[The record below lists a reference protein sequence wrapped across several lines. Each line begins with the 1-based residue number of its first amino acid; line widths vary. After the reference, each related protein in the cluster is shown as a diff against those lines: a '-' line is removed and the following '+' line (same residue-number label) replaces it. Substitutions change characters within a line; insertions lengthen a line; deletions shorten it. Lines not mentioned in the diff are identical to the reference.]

1 MKETVMEKFILLIRG
16 LPGSGK
22 TSLSDMIGLSTPS
35 GIMARPV
42 PCAADD
48 YFLDEAGHYVFDP
61 KLLGEAHKACQTR
74 AAVAINLGKSVVV
87 HNTFTERW
95 EMEPYLQMAE
105 EFDYKVIVVSTFDGG
120 CTDAALAKRNDHGV
134 PVESIAAMRARW
146 EEDWGSG
153 DPRPPW
159 ERRWE
164 SKYSEE

>member
-1 MKETVMEKFILLIRG
+1 MEKFILLIRG

-48 YFLDEAGHYVFDP
+48 YFLDEAGHYAFNP
-61 KLLGEAHKACQTR
+61 LLLAEAHKACQAK

-95 EMEPYLQMAE
+95 EMEPYLQMARD
-105 EFDYKVIVVSTFDGG
+105 FDYKVIVVSTFDGG
-120 CTDAALAKRNDHGV
+120 CDNAALAERNDHGV
-134 PVESIAAMRARW
+134 PVDAIAAMRDRW

-159 ERRWE
+159 ERSPDHAWLG
-164 SKYSEE
+164 